1 MRKIKI
7 TESQLRNILKRV
19 ITEESHLEWFDDE
32 TNEAFDDITD
42 EKIIEAF
49 EEYGLCADPN
59 VSKGCKIDYHPQGD
73 VEVFYDTYELDGDY
87 PENILEILKK
97 ISDNIGAEKM
107 VYIEPGS
114 VKFLFYDKI
123 KSIQRY

>member
-7 TESQLRNILKRV
+7 TESQLRNILKKV
-19 ITEESHLEWFDDE
+19 MTEESRLEWYDDE
-32 TNEAFDDITD
+32 YNEAFDDITD

-59 VSKGCKIDYHPQGD
+59 VCKGCKIGYHPQGD
-73 VEVFYDTYELDGDY
+73 AEVFYDTYELDGEY
-87 PENILEILKK
+87 PDNILEILKK
-97 ISDNIGAEKM
+97 ISDKIGAEKM
-107 VYIEPGS
+107 VYMEPGS

-123 KSIQRY
+123 K